1 VIRTAAPARAGGASL
16 FPDHMGIFDIF
27 RKKKEGG
34 EDERRATL
42 LRTGRVT
49 EGAIFDVI
57 TDEAGAI
64 TQVFYNYEI
73 NGVQFESSQTLDPE
87 QRLRPADYFPG
98 ARVTVRFNPRQPG
111 NSLVV

>member
-1 VIRTAAPARAGGASL
+1 
-16 FPDHMGIFDIF
+16 MGLRDIF
-27 RKKKEGG
+27 KRRKGDG
-34 EDERRATL
+34 EAERERRDAL
-42 LRTGRVT
+42 LRGGRIT
-49 EGAIFDVI
+49 EGSIFDVI

-73 NGVQFESSQTLDPE
+73 NGVEYESSQLLDAA
-87 QRLRPADYFPG
+87 QRARAGDYFPG